1 MTTSLIELNSIPSV
15 DLRPLILTTTDD
27 NGDADNHV
35 LSSSSKHQSTKA
47 SNSLKDSLMKSNL
60 VASEISENW
69 MKNPWDLSSSYA
81 IYRERKDQIK
91 LSLPSGGNSIN
102 LYAPSRH
109 RLYVKYCKQCI
120 GIMTFVTD
128 WNSDIEKLIQK
139 RVESK
144 TNEELRQV
152 IRNLNDYLIDK
163 TEECEKLAGELETLK
178 GGRKYLNVWSEAEK
192 GLYEKHDL
200 EAKTKRFRSSPP
212 SQISSRPPPTA
223 LD

>member
-1 MTTSLIELNSIPSV
+1 MKTSLIELNSVPSV
-15 DLRPLILTTTDD
+15 DLRPLIHTTTAEDEQQ
-27 NGDADNHV
+27 H
-35 LSSSSKHQSTKA
+35 LSSSSSSKNQSKA
-47 SNSLKDSLMKSNL
+47 SNSLRDSLIKSNL
-60 VASEISENW
+60 VSPEISENW

-81 IYRERKDQIK
+81 VYRERKDQIK
-91 LSLPSGGNSIN
+91 LSFPSGGNSIN

-128 WNSDIEKLIQK
+128 WNQDIEKLIQK

-163 TEECEKLAGELETLK
+163 SEECEKLARELEVVK
-178 GGRKYLNVWSEAEK
+178 GGKKYLNVWSDTEK
-192 GLYEKHDL
+192 VLYEKYDL
-200 EAKTKRFRSSPP
+200 EAKTKRFRLILPF
-212 SQISSRPPPTA
+212 A
-223 LD
+223 LDDFS

>member
-1 MTTSLIELNSIPSV
+1 MSTSLIELNSIPSI
-15 DLRPLILTTTDD
+15 DLRSLIQTTATEDDPTLTHHTT
-27 NGDADNHV
+27 A
-35 LSSSSKHQSTKA
+35 SSSTKA

-60 VASEISENW
+60 VSPEISENW
-69 MKNPWDLSSSYA
+69 MRNPWDLSASYA
-81 IYRERKDQIK
+81 IYRENRDQRK
-91 LSLPSGGNSIN
+91 LALPSGGNSIN

-128 WNSDIEKLIQK
+128 WNADIEKLIQK

-163 TEECEKLAGELETLK
+163 TEECEKLAGELEVIK
-178 GGRKYLNVWSEAEK
+178 GGKKYLNVWNETEK

-200 EAKTKRFRSSPP
+200 EVKTKRFRYPP
-212 SQISSRPPPTA
+212 SPCSLSAP
-223 LD
+223 